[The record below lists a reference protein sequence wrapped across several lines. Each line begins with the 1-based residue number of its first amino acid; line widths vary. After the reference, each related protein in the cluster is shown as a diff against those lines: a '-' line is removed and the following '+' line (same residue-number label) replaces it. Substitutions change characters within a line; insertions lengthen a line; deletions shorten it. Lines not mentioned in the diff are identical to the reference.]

1 VEVTESSV
9 LLLPFTAS
17 SVGVARRHLVSDL
30 IEAGVR
36 ASAVTDAALVISELL
51 SNALRHAGPL
61 PGSGLRVAW
70 DLDADSVRIS
80 VSDGGG
86 PSRPEFGE
94 PTPTATGGRGLR
106 IVARLSR
113 RWGTL
118 CDDEGTTVWAEVLV
132 MPLETVAVP
141 AVAAESGLTGGSRGV
156 HPRGNGACPV
166 RARSGNSQLAHNTA
180 TWLPGARHGRV
191 RLVELNVS
199 SRFHDDHTIV
209 TICGEID
216 LYTAPRLHSELAGLL
231 AEGMPP
237 RVVIDMS
244 GVEFC
249 DSTGMNVL
257 LSCLRRARERGGEL
271 EIAAPKPAVRKIL
284 QVTGLDSVFTLIE
297 DTDPKGLSR
306 PKPAVPQ

>member
-1 VEVTESSV
+1 MEVTESSA

-30 IEAGVR
+30 IEAGVC
-36 ASAVTDAALVISELL
+36 ATAVTDAALVISELL
-51 SNALRHAGPL
+51 SNALRHAQPL
-61 PGSGLRVAW
+61 PGAGIRAAW
-70 DLDADSVRIS
+70 DLDTDSVRVA

-86 PSRPEFGE
+86 STRPELGE
-94 PTPTATGGRGLR
+94 PTPTMTGGRGLW

-118 CDDEGTTVWAEVLV
+118 SDEEGTTVWAEVLV
-132 MPLETVAVP
+132 MPLEAVAVP
-141 AVAAESGLTGGSRGV
+141 AAAAGGGLADR
-156 HPRGNGACPV
+156 V
-166 RARSGNSQLAHNTA
+166 RTRSGNSQVALNVA
-180 TWLPGARHGRV
+180 TWLPDPRHGKV

-231 AEGMPP
+231 AEGMPA

-284 QVTGLDSVFTLIE
+284 QVTGLDSVFTLV
-297 DTDPKGLSR
+297 DDADLRGLSR